1 MQDRRPIMAILFNRQ
16 FISSLNSQDAPEEGI
31 GYMDSAKAVGIK
43 AYFFSVD
50 DINLSDRSIHGW
62 NQGAFGQWVHTR
74 IPWPDFF
81 YDQGKDMP
89 QAERAEADAMR
100 KILPKLVTPINSR
113 RFLDKWFL
121 HCALA
126 RYPHMVRLLPDTR
139 LGRSPRLLEAM
150 FKRYWAVI
158 AKPTNSSRGRGIS
171 LVRLTGNKRYRVQSY
186 KGEITRNLT
195 IEKAFQLVLQ
205 IAGRDRVLLQ
215 RHLKLLEAGGR
226 RFDIRMLM
234 GKNAHGEW
242 IVVSPRLRLG
252 QKDSIITNTNRGADR
267 LPLLDTLQQVL
278 DRPTAQL
285 LYSEA
290 EQLSVMVCRY
300 IERAV
305 GPMGEIG
312 LDFIVD
318 QNLRFWF
325 IEANPQP
332 GKALMPHER
341 GTATPLLYRHVMEY
355 CAYLWWLECRE

>member
-1 MQDRRPIMAILFNRQ
+1 MQDRRPIIAILFNRQ
-16 FISSLNSQDAPEEGI
+16 FISSLNSQDAPEEAI
-31 GYMDSAKAVGIK
+31 GYMESARAVGIN

-50 DINLSDRSIHGW
+50 DINLSDRIIHGW
-62 NQGAFGQWVHTR
+62 KQGAFGQWVHTM

-89 QAERAEADAMR
+89 QAERAEADAIR
-100 KILPKLVTPINSR
+100 KTLPKLVTPINSR

-121 HCALA
+121 YRALA
-126 RYPHMVRLLPDTR
+126 RYRVMVRLLPDTR
-139 LGRSPRLLEAM
+139 LGRSPRHLEAM

-186 KGEITRNLT
+186 KGEISRNLT
-195 IEKAFQLVLQ
+195 IDKAFRLVLQ
-205 IAGRDRVLLQ
+205 IAGRDKVLLQ
-215 RHLKLLEAGGR
+215 KHLRLLEAGGR
-226 RFDIRMLM
+226 RFDLRMLM
-234 GKNAHGEW
+234 GKNAHGQW

-278 DRPTAQL
+278 DGPRAQL
-285 LYSEA
+285 LYSKA
-290 EQLSVMVCRY
+290 VRLSLMVCRY
-300 IERAV
+300 IERVV
-305 GPMGEIG
+305 GPMGEMG

-332 GKALMPHER
+332 GKTPLPQER
-341 GTATPLLYRHVMEY
+341 VTPTPLLYRHVMEY